1 MIYCY
6 CWCRQ
11 TDKQTVGQADSE
23 TGRQTDSE
31 KDRIDKQKDIKQ
43 VDTQTVRQTVNK

>member
-1 MIYCY
+1 M
-6 CWCRQ
+6 Q
-11 TDKQTVGQADSE
+11 TDRQTVGQADSE